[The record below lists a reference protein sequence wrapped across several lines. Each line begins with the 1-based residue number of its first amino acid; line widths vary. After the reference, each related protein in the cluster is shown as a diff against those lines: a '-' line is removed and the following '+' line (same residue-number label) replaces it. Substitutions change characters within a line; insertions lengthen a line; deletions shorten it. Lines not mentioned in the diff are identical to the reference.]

1 MSAAQGGLIRGTDEG
16 DIINVTATNAVRATF
31 EFDLRDND
39 NQTDLLS
46 FGTAI
51 ATAVGPTLVKIYGFD
66 GTASGTANADRLN
79 TSAMASMPANVIS
92 AAISAQTASELIGA
106 ALGDT
111 VGSGAVSVV
120 MNTTTATAD
129 FTWSYQGDVYYLGE
143 ALVTASA
150 TLGTFGT
157 ADTIFQFVGGLD
169 QMNGGDIYGQ

>member
-1 MSAAQGGLIRGTDEG
+1 M
-16 DIINVTATNAVRATF
+16 TATNTARATF

-39 NQTDLLS
+39 NQTDNLS

-51 ATAVGPTLVKIYGFD
+51 AAAVGPTLVKIYGFD

-79 TSAMASMPANVIS
+79 TTALGSMVANQTS
-92 AAISAQTASELIGA
+92 AALSAQTAADLIGA

-129 FTWSYQGDVYYLGE
+129 FTWSYQGDVY
-143 ALVTASA
+143 LVRLS
-150 TLGTFGT
+150 
-157 ADTIFQFVGGLD
+157 
-169 QMNGGDIYGQ
+169 